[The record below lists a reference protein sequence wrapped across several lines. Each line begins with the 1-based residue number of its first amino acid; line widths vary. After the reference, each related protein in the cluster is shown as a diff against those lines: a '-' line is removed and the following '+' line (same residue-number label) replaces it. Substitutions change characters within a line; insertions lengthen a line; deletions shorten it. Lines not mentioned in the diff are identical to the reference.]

1 MEQIENYEGLLIGLG
16 ISSIVLFLGTV
27 ILIPLIIAYLPSD
40 YFTRTI
46 KPFHQLN
53 PLHMVGR
60 VAKNLIGTL
69 FLLSGFI
76 MLFIP
81 GQGVL
86 TTILG
91 LSLIDFPGKRGLET
105 RILNSPKAKRL
116 IEWCRHKSGR
126 EPLIIPEKVD

>member
-1 MEQIENYEGLLIGLG
+1 MERIESLEGLLIALG
-16 ISSIVLFLGTV
+16 ITSVVLFLGSV
-27 ILIPLIIAYLPSD
+27 ILIPLIIAYLPKD

-46 KPFHQLN
+46 KPLSQLN

-81 GQGVL
+81 GQGIL
-86 TTILG
+86 TILLG
-91 LSLIDFPGKRGLET
+91 LSLINFPGKRPLET

-116 IEWCRHKSGR
+116 IEWSRSKSRR
-126 EPLIIPEKVD
+126 EPLVIPERAD